1 MRLTILALL
10 AIAAATGQRAHAGGP
25 TDCDDLGS
33 VAPFT
38 QFNYPLVI
46 QSIWQGNCSGCHLS
60 GGSSGGLN
68 LDPPGSDLNLI
79 NVASTQNPAFTL
91 VVPGDPLA
99 SLLFLK
105 LNCDGPGLGSRMPLG
120 GPNLSLTQQAL
131 IFDWIEAGA
140 PLMSNGMEDR

>member
-1 MRLTILALL
+1 MRLIALALL
-10 AIAAATGQRAHAGGP
+10 ALGAPIAHAGGP
-25 TDCDDLGS
+25 MDCDDLGS
-33 VAPFT
+33 IAPFT

-46 QSIWQGNCSGCHLS
+46 QSIWQGNCSGCHLG

-79 NVASTQNPAFTL
+79 NVQSAQNPSFTR

-105 LNCDGPGLGSRMPLG
+105 LNCDSPGLGSRMPLG

>member
-1 MRLTILALL
+1 LFGQ
-10 AIAAATGQRAHAGGP
+10 AASAGGP
-25 TDCDDLGS
+25 TDCDDLSS

-38 QFNYPLVI
+38 QFNYPVVI
-46 QSIWQGNCSGCHLS
+46 QSIWQANCSGCHLG
-60 GGSSGGLN
+60 GGSSGGLD
-68 LDPPGSDLNLI
+68 LDPPGSDLVLL
-79 NVASTQNPAFTL
+79 NVPSAQDGSFTR

-105 LNCDGPGLGSRMPLG
+105 LNCDNPGLGSRMPLG

>member
-1 MRLTILALL
+1 MRLYIYPFALLALL
-10 AIAAATGQRAHAGGP
+10 GHAAQAGGP
-25 TDCDDLGS
+25 TDCDDLNS

-38 QFNYPLVI
+38 QFNYPVVI
-46 QSIWQGNCSGCHLS
+46 QSIWQANCSGCHLD

-68 LDPPGSDLNLI
+68 LDSPGSDLALI
-79 NVASTQNPAFTL
+79 DIPSAQDGNFIRVL
-91 VVPGDPLA
+91 PGDPLA

-105 LNCDGPGLGSRMPLG
+105 LNCDNPGLGSRMPLG
-120 GPNLSLTQQAL
+120 GSNLSLTQQAL